1 MIPPPFDYVVP
12 KTLSEAVSAL
22 GQHENA
28 KILAGGQ
35 SLIPLMRFRLASP
48 AVLIDLNRVEGL
60 SHIDEKDGW
69 LKIGSMTRESDVE
82 HSELVSERY
91 SLLAD
96 TAKVISDPIVRNLGT
111 VGGNLANGDPGNDH
125 PATMLAYGAELV
137 AVGPNGERLI
147 PITSFFRGLYESDL
161 APNEILTEV
170 RIPAPR
176 PRSGGAYLKL
186 ERKVGDFATAA
197 VAAQV
202 ELDDQG
208 NFTSV
213 GIGLTN
219 VGLTAIKATEAENF
233 LKGKAASDENIRQA
247 AKLAA
252 DAAQPIADVRGSE
265 DYKRSLVKTYTT
277 RALRTAVQ
285 RAKGG

>member
-1 MIPPPFDYVVP
+1 MIPPEFDYVAP
-12 KTLSEAVSAL
+12 KTLPEAIAAL
-22 GQHENA
+22 GQENA

-48 AVLIDLNRVEGL
+48 AVLVDLNRVEGL
-60 SHIDEKDGW
+60 SYITEEGGW
-69 LKIGSMTRESDVE
+69 LKIGSMTRESAVDQ
-82 HSELVSERY
+82 SPLVNEKY

-96 TAKVISDPIVRNLGT
+96 TVKVLSDPIVRNMGT
-111 VGGNLANGDPGNDH
+111 VGGNIANGDPGNDQ
-125 PATMLAYGAELV
+125 PATMLAYGAEVV
-137 AVGPNGERLI
+137 AVGPNGERVI
-147 PITSFFRGLYESDL
+147 PITSFFKGLYESDL

-170 RIPAPR
+170 RVPAPK
-176 PRSGGAYLKL
+176 PHSGGAYLKL

-202 ELDDQG
+202 ELDDKG
-208 NFTSV
+208 NFASV

-219 VGLTAIKATEAENF
+219 VGLTAIKATAAEDF
-233 LKGKAASDENIRQA
+233 LKGKAASDDNIKQA

-252 DAAQPIADVRGSE
+252 EAAQPVADVRGSE
-265 DYKRSLVKTYTT
+265 DYKRSLVKTYTV
-277 RALRTAVQ
+277 RALRLAVQ

>member
-1 MIPPPFDYVVP
+1 MIPPSFDYIAP
-12 KTLSEAVSAL
+12 KTLSEAVAAL
-22 GQHENA
+22 GQENA
-28 KILAGGQ
+28 KVLAGGQ

-48 AVLIDLNRVEGL
+48 AVLVDINRVEGL
-60 SHIDEKDGW
+60 SYIEEKDGW
-69 LKIGSMTRESDVE
+69 LKIGSMTRESTLE
-82 HSELVSERY
+82 HSDLVSEKY

-96 TAKVISDPIVRNLGT
+96 TAKVISDPVVRNLGT

-125 PATMLAYGAELV
+125 PATMLAYGAEVV
-137 AVGPNGERLI
+137 AMGPNGERVI
-147 PITSFFRGLYESDL
+147 PITSFFKGLYESDL

-170 RIPAPR
+170 RIPAPK
-176 PRSGGAYLKL
+176 PHSGGAYLKL

-202 ELDDQG
+202 ELDAQG
-208 NFTSV
+208 NFASV

-219 VGLTAIKATEAENF
+219 VGLTAIKATSAEDF
-233 LKGKAASDENIRQA
+233 LKGKAATDENFHEA

-252 DAAQPIADVRGSE
+252 EAAQPIEDVRGSE
-265 DYKRSLVKTYTT
+265 DYKRSLVRTYTV
-277 RALRTAVQ
+277 RALRLAVQ

>member
-1 MIPPPFDYVVP
+1 MIPPSFDYVAP
-12 KTLSEAVSAL
+12 KTVSEAVAAL

-28 KILAGGQ
+28 KVLAGGQ

-48 AVLIDLNRVEGL
+48 ALLVDLNRVEGL
-60 SHIDEKDGW
+60 SYINEADGW
-69 LKIGSMTRESDVE
+69 LKIGAMTRESDVE
-82 HSELVSERY
+82 HSALVSEKY

-96 TAKVISDPIVRNLGT
+96 VAKVISDPVVRNMGT

-125 PATMLAYGAELV
+125 PATMLAYGAEVV
-137 AVGPNGERLI
+137 AIGPNGERVI
-147 PITSFFRGLYESDL
+147 PITSFFKGLYESDL

-170 RIPAPR
+170 RIPSPK
-176 PRSGGAYLKL
+176 PRSGGAYFKL

-202 ELDDQG
+202 ELDEQD
-208 NFTSV
+208 NFKSV

-219 VGLTAIKATEAENF
+219 VGVTAIKATAAEDF
-233 LKGKAASDENIRQA
+233 LKGKAASDENIREA

-252 DAAQPIADVRGSE
+252 EAAQPIEDVRGSE
-265 DYKRSLVKTYTT
+265 DYKRSLVRTYTV
-277 RALRTAVQ
+277 RALRLAVQ

>member
-1 MIPPPFDYVVP
+1 MIPPSFDYVAP
-12 KTLSEAVSAL
+12 KTLSEAVAAL
-22 GQHENA
+22 GQENA
-28 KILAGGQ
+28 KVLAGGQ

-48 AVLIDLNRVEGL
+48 AVLVDINRVEGL
-60 SHIDEKDGW
+60 AYIEEKDGW
-69 LKIGSMTRESDVE
+69 LKIGAMTRESALE
-82 HSELVSERY
+82 HSSLVSQKY

-96 TAKVISDPIVRNLGT
+96 TAKVISDPVVRNLGT

-125 PATMLAYGAELV
+125 PATMLAYGAEVV
-137 AVGPNGERLI
+137 AQGPNGERVI
-147 PITSFFRGLYESDL
+147 PISSFFKGLYESDL

-170 RIPAPR
+170 RIPSPK

-202 ELDDQG
+202 ELDSNG
-208 NFTSV
+208 NFASV

-219 VGLTAIKATEAENF
+219 VGLTAIKAIAAEEF
-233 LKGKAASDENIRQA
+233 LKGKAASDDNIRQA
-247 AKLAA
+247 AKLASE
-252 DAAQPIADVRGSE
+252 AAQPIADVRGSE
-265 DYKRSLVKTYTT
+265 DYKRSLVRTYTV
-277 RALRTAVQ
+277 RALRLAVQ

>member
-1 MIPPPFDYVVP
+1 MIPPSFDYVAP
-12 KTLSEAVSAL
+12 KTLSEAVAAL

-48 AVLIDLNRVEGL
+48 AVLIDLNRIESL
-60 SHIDEKDGW
+60 SYIDEKDGW
-69 LKIGSMTRESDVE
+69 LRIGSMTRESAVE
-82 HSELVSERY
+82 YSELVSEKY

-96 TAKVISDPIVRNLGT
+96 TAKVISDPIVRNMGT

-125 PATMLAYGAELV
+125 PATMLAYGAEVV
-137 AVGPNGERLI
+137 AVGPDGERVI

-170 RIPAPR
+170 RIPASK

-202 ELDDQG
+202 ELDADD
-208 NFTSV
+208 NFTAI

-219 VGLTAIKATEAENF
+219 VGLTAIKATDAEDF

-252 DAAQPIADVRGSE
+252 EAAQPIADVRGSE
-265 DYKRSLVKTYTT
+265 NYKRSLVKTYTT
-277 RALRTAVQ
+277 RALHMAVQ

>member
-1 MIPPPFDYVVP
+1 MIPPLFDYVAP
-12 KTLSEAVSAL
+12 RTLPDAVAAL
-22 GQHENA
+22 GDHENA
-28 KILAGGQ
+28 KLLAGGQ

-48 AVLIDLNRVEGL
+48 AVLVDLNRVDGL
-60 SHIDEKDGW
+60 SYIKEEEGW
-69 LKIGSMTRESDVE
+69 LKIGSMTRESALE
-82 HSELVSERY
+82 QSPLVNQKY

-96 TAKVISDPIVRNLGT
+96 AVSVISDPVVRNLGT

-125 PATMLAYGAELV
+125 PATMLAYGADV
-137 AVGPNGERLI
+137 IAHGPAGKRVI

-161 APNEILTEV
+161 APNEILTEI
-170 RIPAPR
+170 RIPVNKPR
-176 PRSGGAYLKL
+176 TGGAYLKL

-202 ELDDQG
+202 ELDADG
-208 NFTSV
+208 NFVSV

-219 VGLTAIKATEAENF
+219 VGLTAIKAVAAESF
-233 LKGKAASDENIRQA
+233 LKGKAASDDNIREA

-252 DAAQPIADVRGSE
+252 QAAQPIADVRGSE
-265 DYKRSLVKTYTT
+265 EYKRSLVKIYTV
-277 RALRTAVQ
+277 RALRLAVQ

>member
-1 MIPPPFDYVVP
+1 MIPPSFDYIAP
-12 KTLSEAVSAL
+12 KTLSDAVGAL

-35 SLIPLMRFRLASP
+35 SLIPLMRFRLAGP
-48 AVLIDLNRVEGL
+48 TLLVDLNRVEGL
-60 SHIDEKDGW
+60 SYIEEKDGW
-69 LKIGSMTRESDVE
+69 LKIGSMTRESDLE
-82 HSELVSERY
+82 HSEIVSGKY

-96 TAKVISDPIVRNLGT
+96 TAKVISDPIVRNMGT
-111 VGGNLANGDPGNDH
+111 VGGNLANGDPGNDQ
-125 PATMLAYGAELV
+125 PATMLAYGAEVV
-137 AVGPNGERLI
+137 AVGPNGERII

-161 APNEILTEV
+161 ASNEILTEV
-170 RIPAPR
+170 RIPASK

-202 ELDDQG
+202 ELDDQD
-208 NFTSV
+208 NFASV

-219 VGLTAIKATEAENF
+219 VGLTAIKATEAEDF
-233 LKGKAASDENIRQA
+233 LQGKAASDENIRQA

-252 DAAQPIADVRGSE
+252 EAAQPIADVRGSE

-277 RALRTAVQ
+277 RALRLAVQ

>member
-1 MIPPPFDYVVP
+1 MIPPSFDYVAP
-12 KTLSEAVSAL
+12 KTLSEAVAAL

-28 KILAGGQ
+28 KVLAGGQ

-60 SHIDEKDGW
+60 SYIDEKDGW
-69 LKIGSMTRESDVE
+69 LKIGSMTRESAVE
-82 HSELVSERY
+82 HSELVSGKY

-125 PATMLAYGAELV
+125 PATMLAYRAEVV
-137 AVGPNGERLI
+137 AVGPNGERVI

-170 RIPAPR
+170 RIPASK

-202 ELDDQG
+202 ELDNQG

-219 VGLTAIKATEAENF
+219 VGLTAIKATDAENF

-252 DAAQPIADVRGSE
+252 EAAQPIADVRGSE

-277 RALRTAVQ
+277 RALRMAVQ

>member
-1 MIPPPFDYVVP
+1 MIPPSFDYVAP
-12 KTLSEAVSAL
+12 KTLSEAVAAL

-48 AVLIDLNRVEGL
+48 EVLIDLNRVEGL
-60 SHIDEKDGW
+60 SYIDEKGGW
-69 LKIGSMTRESDVE
+69 LKIGSMTRESDIE

-96 TAKVISDPIVRNLGT
+96 TAKVISDPIVRNMGT

-125 PATMLAYGAELV
+125 PATMLAYGAEVV
-137 AVGPNGERLI
+137 AVGPNGERVI

-170 RIPAPR
+170 RIPASK

-202 ELDDQG
+202 ELDEQE

-219 VGLTAIKATEAENF
+219 VGLTAIKATEAEDF

-247 AKLAA
+247 ARLAA
-252 DAAQPIADVRGSE
+252 EAAQPIADVRGSE

-277 RALRTAVQ
+277 RALRMAVQ

>member
-1 MIPPPFDYVVP
+1 MIPPSFDYVAP
-12 KTLSEAVSAL
+12 KTLSEAVAAL
-22 GQHENA
+22 GQYENA
-28 KILAGGQ
+28 KVLAGGQ

-48 AVLIDLNRVEGL
+48 AVLIDLNRVESL
-60 SHIDEKDGW
+60 SYIDEKDSW
-69 LKIGSMTRESDVE
+69 LRIGSMTRESAVE
-82 HSELVSERY
+82 YSELVNEKY

-96 TAKVISDPIVRNLGT
+96 TAKVISDPIVRNMGT
-111 VGGNLANGDPGNDH
+111 IGGNLANGDPGNDH
-125 PATMLAYGAELV
+125 PAAMLAYGAEVV
-137 AVGPNGERLI
+137 AVGPDGERVI

-170 RIPAPR
+170 RIPAFK

-202 ELDDQG
+202 ELDADG

-219 VGLTAIKATEAENF
+219 VGLTAIKATDAEDF

-252 DAAQPIADVRGSE
+252 EAAQPIADVRGSE
-265 DYKRSLVKTYTT
+265 DYKRALVKTYTI
-277 RALRTAVQ
+277 RALRMAVH

>member
-1 MIPPPFDYVVP
+1 MIPPSFDYVAP
-12 KTLSEAVSAL
+12 KTLPEAIAAL
-22 GQHENA
+22 GQENA

-48 AVLIDLNRVEGL
+48 TVLVDINRVEGL
-60 SHIDEKDGW
+60 SYIKEEGGW
-69 LKIGSMTRESDVE
+69 LKIGSMTRESAVDQ
-82 HSELVSERY
+82 SSLVNEKY

-96 TAKVISDPIVRNLGT
+96 TVKVLSDPVVRNLGT
-111 VGGNLANGDPGNDH
+111 VGGNIANGDPGNDH
-125 PATMLAYGAELV
+125 PATMLAYGAEVV
-137 AVGPNGERLI
+137 AMGPKGERVI
-147 PITSFFRGLYESDL
+147 PITSFFKGLYESDL

-170 RIPAPR
+170 RIPSPK

-202 ELDDQG
+202 ELDAKG
-208 NFTSV
+208 KFKSV

-219 VGLTAIKATEAENF
+219 VGLTAIKATAAEDF
-233 LKGKAASDENIRQA
+233 LKGKAASDENIREA

-252 DAAQPIADVRGSE
+252 EAAQPIADVRGSE

-277 RALRTAVQ
+277 RALRLAVQ

>member
-1 MIPPPFDYVVP
+1 MIPPTFDYIAP
-12 KTLSEAVSAL
+12 KTLSEAVAAL
-22 GQHENA
+22 GGNENA

-48 AVLIDLNRVEGL
+48 ALLVDLNRVEGL
-60 SHIDEKDGW
+60 SYVEEKDGW
-69 LKIGSMTRESDVE
+69 LRIGAMTRESDLE
-82 HSELVSERY
+82 HSALVSEKY

-96 TAKVISDPIVRNLGT
+96 AAKVISDPVVRNMGT
-111 VGGNLANGDPGNDH
+111 VGGNLANGDPGNDQ
-125 PATMLAYGAELV
+125 PATMLAYGAEVL
-137 AVGPNGERLI
+137 ATGPNGERVI
-147 PITSFFRGLYESDL
+147 PIAAFFKGLYESDL

-170 RIPAPR
+170 RIPASKPR
-176 PRSGGAYLKL
+176 TGGAYLKL

-202 ELDDQG
+202 ELDEND
-208 NFTSV
+208 NFVSV

-219 VGLTAIKATEAENF
+219 VGLTAIKATAAEDF
-233 LKGKAASDENIRQA
+233 LKGKAASDDNIKEA

-252 DAAQPIADVRGSE
+252 EAAQPLADFRGSE
-265 DYKRSLVKTYTT
+265 DYKRSLVKTYTV
-277 RALRTAVQ
+277 RALRIAVQ